1 MPVQQSAIA
10 NVANVALQATADH
23 SFQQVELP

>member
-1 MPVQQSAIA
+1 VQQPAI
-10 NVANVALQATADH
+10 ANVALQATADH